1 MRKVAWVISPPT
13 KGSGG
18 FRTICSKA
26 LYLDQHGFEC
36 HFFILPGAESY
47 KSANQVAKEIKT
59 WFGYEPKTV
68 SVVASIPDCFD
79 VAIATAWNTAEYVA
93 MQQTLTKI
101 YFIQDFEPWFYPMG
115 EDYLR
120 AEQSYRLGLMPITIG
135 RWLSM
140 KVSKYYSGPVPYC
153 DFGVDTSLY
162 AHGDCRRDPK
172 TVCAIFQPSKD
183 RRLSSMLLE
192 AIHLACRFDKSL
204 NFKLFGCESRLN
216 IDKSRVEQL
225 GVLTISECAEL
236 YASCSVGIS
245 LSASNPSRLPFE
257 MLASGLSVV
266 EILGQNTEYD
276 FNYGGMHFA
285 QPSAEGIAS
294 ALLYALDNPTT
305 ASIPMC
311 SNNIENQ
318 MFLDAMLEYLNGD
331 LTVAKAPIKNANSV
345 VPIDRDLDRLSHEF
359 KITKYQIEAEAQQ
372 PIYSNHVRLVMNF
385 SDVFDETGEYRAAC
399 WLKPDQSDLQWH
411 SFSVIDNC
419 LTADIDLPEID
430 SDSLLRIHLYAF
442 GSMSDEPI
450 FIGEITQLLSM
461 QPCTDTNLHIRKI
474 SFGNYKFQIEFNNSR
489 SYGNDPGTF
498 SAISSLKRFFNH

>member
-172 TVCAIFQPSKD
+172 SVCAIFQPSKD

-257 MLASGLSVV
+257 MLSSGLSVV

-285 QPSAEGIAS
+285 EPSAEGIAS
-294 ALLYALDNPTT
+294 ALLHALDNPTT
-305 ASIPMC
+305 ASIPMR

-345 VPIDRDLDRLSHEF
+345 VPIDKDLYRLSHEF
-359 KITKYQIEAEAQQ
+359 KITKYQIETEAQQ

-411 SFSVIDNC
+411 SFLVIDNC